1 MSKKIVAPTAGTIS
15 VCASRRWQA
24 PGKQDETPAKMLDLG
39 RNNFIQVRFERIQFA
54 LMTLEPTN
62 LVCCFVCFVFAQYQQ
77 EPLLR
82 YWQVRYQDV

>member
-1 MSKKIVAPTAGTIS
+1 MQVVAPTAADYRFAHLGDGRHL
-15 VCASRRWQA
+15 ASRMRH
-24 PGKQDETPAKMLDLG
+24 GVKMLDQG
-39 RNNFIQVRFERIQFA
+39 SNNFIQVRFERIQFA